1 MAHSAANVTSYFN
14 GLSVAIAG
22 V

>member
-14 GLSVAIAG
+14 GLSVASAG